1 MAERTRLEDAIQGC
15 RSLEQ
20 SLKDAVELIELGE
33 EEGDDEIVAEAEAS
47 LQNVKKEA
55 ERQELE
61 ALLSGEADAN
71 DTFLEVHAGA
81 GGTEAQD
88 WTEMLLRMYMRW
100 AEKHGFKVEY
110 LEESPGEEA
119 GLKSSVIKISGHNA
133 YGWLKTESGV
143 HRLVRISPFDANARR
158 HTSFSSVWV
167 YPVID
172 DTIKIEINENR
183 HVSRFGRRRTT
194 RQQNRQRRPYYP
206 HPDGNRRQL
215 PNTTFSIPKQ
225 RYRLGNVARTPVR
238 NGTAK
243 TRRKTEI
250 SGRRQIRHRMGTPN
264 PLLCPATLSD
274 GQRFKDGSRN
284 LGHERR
290 P

>member
-1 MAERTRLEDAIQGC
+1 MYRLEEINALTEDSSLWDNPERAQKLMAERTRLEDAIQGC

-110 LEESPGEEA
+110 LEESPGEESE
-119 GLKSSVIKISGHNA
+119 L
-133 YGWLKTESGV
+133 
-143 HRLVRISPFDANARR
+143 
-158 HTSFSSVWV
+158 
-167 YPVID
+167 
-172 DTIKIEINENR
+172 
-183 HVSRFGRRRTT
+183 
-194 RQQNRQRRPYYP
+194 
-206 HPDGNRRQL
+206 
-215 PNTTFSIPKQ
+215 
-225 RYRLGNVARTPVR
+225 
-238 NGTAK
+238 
-243 TRRKTEI
+243 
-250 SGRRQIRHRMGTPN
+250 
-264 PLLCPATLSD
+264 
-274 GQRFKDGSRN
+274 
-284 LGHERR
+284 
-290 P
+290 